1 MVIAKI
7 LTSSED
13 IQAEILNKTSQQK
26 KKKKSTG
33 ENRFLGYSFIIL
45 SYVVY
50 NLVKEYPKR
59 NKEGLG

>member
-13 IQAEILNKTSQQK
+13 IQAEILNKTRQL
-26 KKKKSTG
+26 KKKSTG
-33 ENRFLGYSFIIL
+33 ENRFVGQSFILL

-50 NLVKEYPKR
+50 NLVKG
-59 NKEGLG
+59 NTS